1 MIIQTDMQYFKT
13 NNKHFKGI
21 MRRHETVDTLGQIV
35 RTDLLNA
42 LQLSNATFL
51 VWLKNFN

>member
-42 LQLSNATFL
+42 T
-51 VWLKNFN
+51 VE